1 MGCMDS
7 TACNYNADA
16 EEDDGSCAT
25 VCGGCT
31 IDWAMNFDP
40 QATFNDGSCLFP
52 PGEGTTCASPIQLF
66 CSGPSFIFS
75 SQQVPND
82 NFESGLTALNCIQ
95 MEAYIGWGQYWFIY
109 TDTVSRR
116 VYVDIDQAVNTCLGF
131 MRTVH
136 VFRGTCGDFTCEPYD
151 YTAPFS
157 FDALAGETYY
167 IRATID
173 PASSSCIYSGE
184 ISIGCQ
190 TLEDGCMDPIACNY
204 DANADI
210 DDGTCDYSC
219 LYGCMSAAACNY
231 DPIAIYDDGSC
242 YFNCVYGCVDSIACN
257 FNPEA
262 NTDDGTCIFLQVCVP
277 GCTDAVACNY
287 DPSATYENGT
297 CDFTCLFG
305 CLEEGACNYAFEA
318 IYNDFSCSY
327 DCYAQGCTDP
337 LACNFNMYAI
347 TDDGSCLFDACIQ
360 GCTQAEACNYDS
372 LANAEDFSCIYGC
385 VLGCMDELACN
396 FNAEA
401 DFDNGSC
408 LMPGCMVS
416 TAVNYDSLAVCEGS
430 CYFECVGDVDGSGAM
445 DMNDFLMLMEA
456 FGCIEDCGDMD
467 ISGDGFVGVTDLQLF
482 LTQFGVLC
490 VD

>member
-1 MGCMDS
+1 MDS

-52 PGEGTTCASPIQLF
+52 PGEGTTCDSPIQLF

-210 DDGTCDYSC
+210 DDGTCDFSC